1 MNTPAIPG
9 ALAVL
14 LLMTLALG
22 AAAPARAQVK
32 DYLTQGEAD
41 RIRDADLPANRIK
54 LFISFAADR
63 LKKFEY
69 ELDRGTQDRRR
80 GERLSSLLNA
90 YASCLD
96 DAAELIDLGRERQW
110 DIRAGI
116 KEMLAKGKEYM
127 EFLKKINESGADRKL
142 YAATLEDAIL
152 ATEDALKDAE
162 KADKEYS
169 PPPIRRRQ

>member
-1 MNTPAIPG
+1 MRAPRAVIVAA
-9 ALAVL
+9 ALAAGL
-14 LLMTLALG
+14 L
-22 AAAPARAQVK
+22 AAALAPPAGAQVK
-32 DYLTQGEAD
+32 DYLTQTEAD
-41 RIRDADLPANRIK
+41 RIRDAEQPVNRIK

-69 ELDRGTQDRRR
+69 ELARGTPDRRR
-80 GERLSSLLNA
+80 GERLNSLLNA
-90 YASCLD
+90 YAGCID

-116 KEMLAKGKEYM
+116 KEMLAKGKEYL
-127 EFLKKINESGADRKL
+127 ELLQKLNESGADRKL